1 MNMTAANGFGAA
13 VALINNDNNQPSL
26 PTRRIEIDEFVPE
39 EDDEE
44 F

>member
-1 MNMTAANGFGAA
+1 MNMTTAAGFGAA
-13 VALINNDNNQPSL
+13 IALLNENNQPSL
-26 PTRRIEIDEFVPE
+26 PTRRIDIDDFVQE